1 MESKADLVG
10 LRAAVDLQ
18 SDTSVFTYR
27 ADDRKA
33 ALNSLEIKSDFHFTK
48 IFVYFSVLNQKMLK
62 NYVQDNCN
70 LRYSRCRSHLAGLD
84 GHQRKEVKE
93 SRLQ

>member
-1 MESKADLVG
+1 MIRVKHYVLRRNRYGGSGATQDKVESKADLVG

-48 IFVYFSVLNQKMLK
+48 IFVYFSVLNQK
-62 NYVQDNCN
+62 C
-70 LRYSRCRSHLAGLD
+70 
-84 GHQRKEVKE
+84 
-93 SRLQ
+93 

>member
-1 MESKADLVG
+1 MADLVG

-48 IFVYFSVLNQKMLK
+48 IFVYFSVLNQK
-62 NYVQDNCN
+62 C
-70 LRYSRCRSHLAGLD
+70 
-84 GHQRKEVKE
+84 
-93 SRLQ
+93 